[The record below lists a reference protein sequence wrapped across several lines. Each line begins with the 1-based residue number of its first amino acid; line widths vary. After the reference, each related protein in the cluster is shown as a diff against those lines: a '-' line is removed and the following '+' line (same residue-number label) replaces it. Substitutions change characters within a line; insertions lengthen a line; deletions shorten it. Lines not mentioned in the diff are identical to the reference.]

1 MSLTCIVLDTSG
13 ETALQ
18 NYFRS
23 GGAYVGVHAASACL
37 QQNTNYQ
44 QAVGAIFDYHPDLQP
59 AVSSCLRTEDPSV
72 EYVS

>member
-1 MSLTCIVLDTSG
+1 LDTSG

-72 EYVS
+72 EYAS